1 MLYYPISAAINAMTA
16 LGLGLF
22 ILAQSTRRQVHRAF
36 VYFSFSL
43 AAWAFAY
50 LFWQLSND
58 AETALFWTRVL
69 MVGAIFA
76 PVTYLHFTYAF
87 LGIYKENR
95 VPLILSYLL
104 FTVFLIF
111 DFTPFFVSHVEP
123 IGGFSFWPMPGFVF
137 HIFLVV
143 WFAYLLYTI
152 ILLVKHYRV
161 AGGYLRSQLN
171 YIFLGIFILFVGGST
186 NYFYWY
192 KIPIAPYGN
201 IFVALDLFIFTYAIT
216 VYRLMDIRVVLR
228 LGAVFSV
235 LFTIVA
241 SFYFV
246 ATSFLSQVLGNTLA
260 VLIPALVIVATY
272 TPLKKLI
279 ERVTDTIFFQSKYE
293 FHDVITKLTS
303 TLYKL
308 GPDLQPILEAFND
321 VIIDALKVKNVGIGV
336 VSNHS
341 NFTALRKTRDGG
353 PASLQLT
360 KESHLVKYFEQNFAT
375 VIDKEELHAKEEKHN
390 LSSLEKNILPELDA
404 IGFNV
409 AIPIRSKGELMLIY
423 LLGPKKS
430 NDIFYRD
437 DITLLQNAVR
447 ELAPLID
454 NARLYTD
461 LKLASEAKTKFINI
475 VSHQLRTPISGVR
488 WSLEMLKEVADQVGS
503 SSEKGRLLS
512 SAYQSAIFLGE
523 QVDDILIALDIYDKK
538 VLLKKEAINLANIGQ
553 DVFSELQ
560 EIIKNKKL
568 SIDFRLHETS
578 SVVKKADYGKI
589 KKVMYI
595 LIKNAVSYSR
605 PKSKVIIDARQETV
619 DNKKRIVVSVQ
630 DYGIGLTLHEK
641 EHLFDEFFRGDEA
654 RIMMPDG
661 LGLGMF
667 IAQAFVRAH
676 GGEFWFSSEGRNR
689 GVVFYFALPHE

>member
-1 MLYYPISAAINAMTA
+1 MTA
-16 LGLGLF
+16 LALGIF
-22 ILAQSTRRQVHRAF
+22 ILTQSTRRQVHRAF
-36 VYFSFSL
+36 VYFSFSV
-43 AAWAFAY
+43 AIWAFAY
-50 LFWQLSND
+50 VFWQLSND
-58 AETALFWTRVL
+58 AGTALFWTRAL
-69 MVGAIFA
+69 MIGAIFA

-137 HIFLVV
+137 HIFLAV
-143 WFAYLLYTI
+143 WSLYLVYTV
-152 ILLVKHYRV
+152 ILLIKHYRA
-161 AGGYLRSQLN
+161 AGGHLRSQLN

-201 IFVALDLFIFTYAIT
+201 IFVAVDLFIFTYAIT

-246 ATSFLSQVLGNTLA
+246 TTSLLSQVLGSTLT

-272 TPLKKLI
+272 SPLKKLI
-279 ERVTDTIFFQSKYE
+279 ERLTDTIFFQSKYE
-293 FHDVITKLTS
+293 FNDVITRLTS

-308 GPDLQPILEAFND
+308 GPDLKPILAAFND
-321 VIIDALKVKNVGIGV
+321 VIIDALKVKNVAMGV
-336 VSNHS
+336 VSSHR
-341 NFTALRKTRDGG
+341 NFTALRQTKDGG
-353 PASLQLT
+353 TVSIQLMND
-360 KESHLVKYFEQNFAT
+360 SHLVQYFKESSDT
-375 VIDKEELHAKEEKHN
+375 VLDKEELRAKEEKHN
-390 LSSLEKNILPELDA
+390 LSSSEKNILSELDDL
-404 IGFNV
+404 GFNV
-409 AIPIRSKGELMLIY
+409 AMPIRSKGELILIY

-430 NDIFYRD
+430 NDIFYSY

-488 WSLEMLKEVADQVGS
+488 WSLEMLKDVAGQAG

-538 VLLKKEAINLANIGQ
+538 VLLKKEALNLVNISQ
-553 DVFSELQ
+553 DVLSELQ
-560 EIIKNKKL
+560 GIISNKKL

-578 SVVKKADYGKI
+578 SVVEKADYGKI
-589 KKVMYI
+589 KKVLYI
-595 LIKNAVSYSR
+595 LIKNAVSYSQ

-619 DNKKRIVVSVQ
+619 GKKKRILVSVQ
-630 DYGIGLTLHEK
+630 DYGIGLTVHEK

-676 GGEFWFSSEGRNR
+676 GGELWLSSEGRNK
-689 GVVFYFALPHE
+689 GAVFYFTLPLE